1 MTSGRPAPDD
11 GEQET
16 AADALESGPAW
27 DRLVGQAGWYE
38 GKSATS
44 KRSYATLKV
53 TQLIA
58 AAAVPVMASVHAA
71 VWVTGGLGALVV
83 VVEGVLQLFQ
93 FEANWIN
100 YRSTGEALSNERFL
114 YLAGAGPYATE
125 TAATESNPKRVLADR
140 VAAITSQENTKW
152 ASGRQQPA
160 AGAQVPGAGKE
171 DGS

>member
-1 MTSGRPAPDD
+1 MTSGRPAPAA

-16 AADALESGPAW
+16 AGAAALESGPAW
-27 DRLVGQAGWYE
+27 NRLVDQAGWYE
-38 GKSATS
+38 KKSATS
-44 KRSYATLKV
+44 KRSFATLKV

-83 VVEGVLQLFQ
+83 VIEGIQQLFQ

-100 YRSTGEALSNERFL
+100 YRSTGEALANERFL

-125 TAATESNPKRVLADR
+125 TDPTERNPKRVLAER

-152 ASGRQQPA
+152 ASGRQPPA
-160 AGAQVPGAGKE
+160 GGNDTPGE
-171 DGS
+171 GS